1 MPLSDYIVTI
11 GLEIHCQIKTKSKM
25 FCSCKASSGEEPN
38 TCVCPVC
45 MGLPGA
51 LPTLNKY
58 AIERTILTGL
68 MLGCHSP
75 HISKWDRKSY
85 FYPDMPKNYQ
95 TSQLDLPLCIGGSIP
110 LYPWCYPN
118 DVVKKGLPAFR
129 SAQLNHIHLEEDAGK
144 LTHHAGY
151 TLIDYNRAGTALM
164 EIVTDPDLHS
174 PEEAY
179 ACLKSLQQIVIYG
192 GVSDADMEKG
202 QMRCDVNVS
211 LRPIGQEELGEKI
224 EMKNINSTGAVRRA
238 LEYEIRRQCDELDR
252 GIPQIQSTRRWD
264 DDRGESI
271 LMRTKENAHDYR
283 YFTCP
288 DLVPVH
294 TDDMVAAMQEL
305 VPELPLEKQQRFV
318 KDFGLSDYDANVLVS
333 DFELVRYFEAA
344 ATNPKL
350 GKKIAN
356 WVINNVLGILNEKG
370 LTPDQC
376 PVRPEAITGLIA
388 IIDDGTVSNNQAKDV
403 FQLLWD
409 HPELTPAQAAKQ
421 LGFEK
426 ADTSFLDAI
435 VDEVVA
441 NNPDKVAEIVG
452 GNEKLLNW
460 LTGQVMKAAKGK
472 ANPKMVTEALRAKLG
487 LA

>member
-1 MPLSDYIVTI
+1 
-11 GLEIHCQIKTKSKM
+11 
-25 FCSCKASSGEEPN
+25 
-38 TCVCPVC
+38 
-45 MGLPGA
+45 
-51 LPTLNKY
+51 
-58 AIERTILTGL
+58 
-68 MLGCHSP
+68 
-75 HISKWDRKSY
+75 
-85 FYPDMPKNYQ
+85 
-95 TSQLDLPLCIGGSIP
+95 
-110 LYPWCYPN
+110 
-118 DVVKKGLPAFR
+118 VVKKGLPAFR

>member
-1 MPLSDYIVTI
+1 
-11 GLEIHCQIKTKSKM
+11 
-25 FCSCKASSGEEPN
+25 
-38 TCVCPVC
+38 
-45 MGLPGA
+45 
-51 LPTLNKY
+51 
-58 AIERTILTGL
+58 
-68 MLGCHSP
+68 
-75 HISKWDRKSY
+75 
-85 FYPDMPKNYQ
+85 
-95 TSQLDLPLCIGGSIP
+95 
-110 LYPWCYPN
+110 
-118 DVVKKGLPAFR
+118 
-129 SAQLNHIHLEEDAGK
+129 
-144 LTHHAGY
+144 
-151 TLIDYNRAGTALM
+151 
-164 EIVTDPDLHS
+164 
-174 PEEAY
+174 
-179 ACLKSLQQIVIYG
+179 
-192 GVSDADMEKG
+192 
-202 QMRCDVNVS
+202 
-211 LRPIGQEELGEKI
+211 
-224 EMKNINSTGAVRRA
+224 
-238 LEYEIRRQCDELDR
+238 
-252 GIPQIQSTRRWD
+252 
-264 DDRGESI
+264 
-271 LMRTKENAHDYR
+271 
-283 YFTCP
+283 
-288 DLVPVH
+288 
-294 TDDMVAAMQEL
+294 
-305 VPELPLEKQQRFV
+305 
-318 KDFGLSDYDANVLVS
+318 VLVS